1 MRELI
6 EYLAK
11 ELVDSPDGVQVT
23 EVDSIDGELSY
34 ELRVN
39 SEDMGRVIGK
49 NGRIAKALRSI
60 ISAVAKKDNLNIQLT
75 IVDQNEWW
83 IYWDWDD
90 NQ

>member
-75 IVDQNEWW
+75 IVDQNE
-83 IYWDWDD
+83 
-90 NQ
+90 